1 MRLLLL
7 VLAACAS
14 VVADFAADYTAP
26 AGSRPAARISDSEA
40 ILPGG
45 RMVRPLGQQYAT
57 GPGPFG
63 IAISPSGNLVMSANG
78 GPDRSSLPALEN
90 QQDGWRARQLVAPP
104 KPRGAPGD
112 PPEEDDWHS
121 VFMGLAFHGEEEL
134 FVSEGDSGR
143 VRVIDPRSGARKYT
157 LSLNQR
163 GFEDSYTGDLALD
176 GPRGVLYVVDQ
187 ANFRLVTI
195 DIRRRRIL
203 GSLRLGRLP
212 FAIALSADARKAYV
226 TNIGMFEYRAVPGA
240 DPKQA
245 VETGLPFPAF
255 GFPSIEA
262 RNGARRETARGP
274 VQVPGLGDPNV
285 KESNSLAVVDVANPA
300 APRLE
305 ALVRTGLPFDEGS
318 AGGSSPSGVAV
329 GAGCVFVSN
338 AHNDSITVVDAR
350 TNRIRGTMPIR
361 MAGLETLRGVLPIGL
376 TYDPTSK
383 LLLVA
388 EAGINAIGLIDTNEP
403 DTKEPDTKEPGANAP
418 DIAGE
423 MRLVG
428 HLPAGWFPTRTAVRD
443 GVVYAVNAKDHGT
456 GPNHEPAAHESSF
469 QGTIRRGSLSVFPLP
484 RAEEIAGLTARVM
497 ENNGFVPAR
506 RAATLPA
513 GIRHVVLI
521 VKENRTYDEVFGDI
535 AQSSNGPVNGLAA
548 LARFGLGATVAPD
561 RRTPGPSSAGGL
573 AAGRA
578 TLSNVDVTP
587 NHHELAARFAFS
599 DNFYADSEVS
609 VDGHHWLVGSY
620 PNAWTESSLMASYGG
635 AKEFR
640 FPTKAPGRLLYA
652 GSNSS
657 VHPEEQL
664 EAGTIWHH
672 LERNRISFRNYG
684 EGFEL
689 AGVEEGPGEKPTG
702 ARYVTNVPMP
712 DPLYRNTAH
721 DYPQFNMNIPDQF
734 RAAQFIAEVERKYAK
749 GDEPFPQFV
758 FIHLPQDHMTRP
770 RPADG
775 YPYSASYVA
784 DNDYALGRIVEY
796 LSHTPWWRDMAIFV
810 TEDDAQGGVDHVDS
824 HRTVL
829 MAVSPYARRNYVSH
843 RNSSFPGLLK
853 TVFKMLGLPSLN
865 LFDAAA
871 SDLGDCFGGEPDFR
885 PYEVLPVDRALFD
898 PTKVKDPLDPAPDSP
913 RMDDPRVLRE
923 QHRR

>member
-1 MRLLLL
+1 VPPAVPACGQFLGMRVILL
-7 VLAACAS
+7 VLAG
-14 VVADFAADYTAP
+14 VVANYAADYTAP
-26 AGSRPAARISDSEA
+26 AGTRPATWISDTEA

-45 RMVRPLGQQYAT
+45 RFVRPLGQQYTT

-63 IAISPSGNLVMSANG
+63 IAISPSGNLVISANG
-78 GPDRSSLPALEN
+78 GPDRYSLTVLEK
-90 QQDGWRARQLVAPP
+90 QKDAWRARQLMAPP
-104 KPRGAPGD
+104 KPKRAPGD

-121 VFMGLAFHGEEEL
+121 VFMGLAFHGDREL
-134 FVSEGDSGR
+134 FVSEGDTGR
-143 VRVIDPRSGARKYT
+143 IRVIDPRSGAKKYT
-157 LSLNQR
+157 LNLNQG

-176 GPRGVLYVVDQ
+176 SRRGVLYVVDQ
-187 ANFRLVTI
+187 ANFRLVAI
-195 DIRRRRIL
+195 EIRRRRVV

-212 FAIALSADARKAYV
+212 FAIALSADGRKAYV
-226 TNIGMFEYRAVPGA
+226 TNIGMFEYQAVPGA

-245 VETGLPFPAF
+245 AETGLPFPAF

-262 RNGARRETARGP
+262 RGGVRRETARGP
-274 VQVPGLGDPNV
+274 VDVPGLGDPNV
-285 KESNSLAVVDVANPA
+285 QESNSLAVVDLANPST
-300 APRLE
+300 PRLE
-305 ALVRTGLPFDEGS
+305 ALVRTGLPFGGGS

-329 GAGCVFVSN
+329 GGGYVFVSN
-338 AHNDSITVVDAR
+338 GHNDSITVVDAR
-350 TNRIRGTMPIR
+350 TNQIRTTIPIR
-361 MAGLETLRGVLPIGL
+361 IPGLETLRGVLPVGL
-376 TYDPTSK
+376 TYDPASK

-388 EAGINAIGLIDTNEP
+388 EAGINAIGVIDT
-403 DTKEPDTKEPGANAP
+403 TTPGTTAP
-418 DIAGE
+418 APAQ
-423 MRLVG
+423 MRLLG
-428 HLPAGWFPTRTAVRD
+428 HLPAGWFPTRAAVRD
-443 GVVYAVNAKDHGT
+443 GVVYAVNAKGHGT
-456 GPNHEPAAHESSF
+456 GPNHERAANESS
-469 QGTIRRGSLSVFPLP
+469 QATIRRGSLSIFPLP
-484 RAEEIAGLTARVM
+484 KAEEVASLTARVM
-497 ENNGFVPAR
+497 ENNGFVPAP
-506 RAATLPA
+506 AAPTGATLPA

-535 AQSSNGPVNGLAA
+535 AQASNGPVNGLAA
-548 LARFGLGATVAPD
+548 LARFGRAATVAPD
-561 RRTPGPSSAGGL
+561 RRTPGARSVGGL
-573 AAGRA
+573 AAGLP
-578 TLSNVDVTP
+578 TLRNVDITP

-712 DPLYRNTAH
+712 DPLYRNTSR
-721 DYPQFNMNIPDQF
+721 DYPQFNMNIPDQY
-734 RAAQFIAEVERKYAK
+734 RATQFIAEVERKYRT
-749 GDEPFPQFV
+749 GVEPFPQFV
-758 FIHLPQDHMTRP
+758 FIHLPQDHLTRP

-796 LSHTPWWRDMAIFV
+796 LSHTPWWREMAIFI

-824 HRTVL
+824 HRTML
-829 MAVSPYARRNYVSH
+829 MAVSPYARKNYVSH
-843 RNSSFPGLLK
+843 GNSSFPGLLK
-853 TVFKMLGLPSLN
+853 TLFRMLGLPSLN

-871 SDLGDCFGGEPDFR
+871 SDLSDCFGGDPDFR

-913 RMDDPRVLRE
+913 RMDDPRVV
-923 QHRR
+923 RR